1 MYHFCDAI
9 FKNHKFILNLNFMDD
24 SKNDNP
30 KDESINIDIAS
41 RDRELDN
48 YQTLGEVPTNLKKN

>member
-1 MYHFCDAI
+1 
-9 FKNHKFILNLNFMDD
+9 MDD